1 MPAKGRHDI
10 PRFACHVP
18 AQPAPSNAGGGLR
31 TLGALLLA
39 VANWETP
46 AACPWRGKTWRQ

>member
-10 PRFACHVP
+10 PRFACHVE
-18 AQPAPSNAGGGLR
+18 AHPAPSNAGGGLR

-46 AACPWRGKTWRQ
+46 AACPWRA